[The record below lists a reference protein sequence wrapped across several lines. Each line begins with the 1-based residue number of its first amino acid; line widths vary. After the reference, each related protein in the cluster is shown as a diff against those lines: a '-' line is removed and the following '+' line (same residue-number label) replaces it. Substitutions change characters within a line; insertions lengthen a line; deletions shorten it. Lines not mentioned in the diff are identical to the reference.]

1 MGLLALLLSLL
12 LAALGVTAAAFAL
25 NDYFGPQLSARRS
38 QIAAVG
44 TPETLGRPQL
54 VMRSRTR
61 FVLLDQEAVAAP
73 AKPKAAKALAK
84 RPAPTKDKQPEKRA
98 AEVFPWN
105 LFKN

>member
-25 NDYFGPQLSARRS
+25 NDYFGPQLSAGRS

-44 TPETLGRPQL
+44 TPESLGRPQL
-54 VMRSRTR
+54 AMRSRTR
-61 FVLLDQEAVAAP
+61 FVLLDQEPVAAS
-73 AKPKAAKALAK
+73 AKPKAAKAQAK
-84 RPAPTKDKQPEKRA
+84 KPAPAKQPEKKA